1 MFPDK
6 SLPRQFAISWD
17 PSDYGGKSTMVNTIY
32 SVVADCAAFMPNQRI
47 RRLILADLHDSFI
60 EEAKASKLGTLE
72 GYSEVRALSHALL
85 QATGCSL
92 MDFRVPE
99 TLLARPLQDGEA
111 RIFING
117 AWYIVGPG
125 DLVRPELPP
134 GLDISSIPALVSCSD
149 QGPSNTS
156 SLNFLMFGQE
166 RLMVQVQYDCFHRGW
181 NDVKLS
187 AKRALG
193 HPWKTML
200 QLVPLFNMNYAPF
213 QSSAFFYKKQAVLEN
228 FLGTRTYKDPS
239 FQAAIPMICKE
250 RRISERECAEEEQE
264 LFRSLAHMGN
274 SQKKGSLIKL
284 LRWMS
289 FFEVAL
295 EWKGDMWA
303 TKLILESDLKE
314 ADSLDQ
320 GLAVD
325 LPKPIQQQQQEPEK
339 EQSNLDAK
347 KEINELRK
355 AAGTWK
361 LAPKMVSQ
369 KNISTLDMLLLVCRA
384 TWKCHAERARI
395 IVSPPQ
401 VLQHNLACSQ
411 AAFWAFEL
419 EEMVASA
426 LWKKQEL
433 RMMHPMDQDNQQLLL
448 EHSVFFT
455 ICSAAGPHP
464 LLLPTPCNQ

>member
-1 MFPDK
+1 
-6 SLPRQFAISWD
+6 
-17 PSDYGGKSTMVNTIY
+17 
-32 SVVADCAAFMPNQRI
+32 
-47 RRLILADLHDSFI
+47 
-60 EEAKASKLGTLE
+60 
-72 GYSEVRALSHALL
+72 
-85 QATGCSL
+85 
-92 MDFRVPE
+92 
-99 TLLARPLQDGEA
+99 
-111 RIFING
+111 
-117 AWYIVGPG
+117 
-125 DLVRPELPP
+125 
-134 GLDISSIPALVSCSD
+134 
-149 QGPSNTS
+149 
-156 SLNFLMFGQE
+156 
-166 RLMVQVQYDCFHRGW
+166 
-181 NDVKLS
+181 
-187 AKRALG
+187 
-193 HPWKTML
+193 
-200 QLVPLFNMNYAPF
+200 
-213 QSSAFFYKKQAVLEN
+213 
-228 FLGTRTYKDPS
+228 
-239 FQAAIPMICKE
+239 
-250 RRISERECAEEEQE
+250 
-264 LFRSLAHMGN
+264 
-274 SQKKGSLIKL
+274 
-284 LRWMS
+284 MS

-314 ADSLDQ
+314 ADSLEQ

-355 AAGTWK
+355 TAGTWK

-448 EHSVFFT
+448 EHAVFFHHLLSCRAT
-455 ICSAAGPHP
+455 SLAAAHTMPPVRWNGVLLGSPAEAALARDTLLQEWE
-464 LLLPTPCNQ
+464 LLLRLEAASLHTKGKSHAWKKCIGDLAHM

>member
-325 LPKPIQQQQQEPEK
+325 LPKPIQQQQQRTRKRAKQSGCK
-339 EQSNLDAK
+339 ERD
-347 KEINELRK
+347 
-355 AAGTWK
+355 
-361 LAPKMVSQ
+361 
-369 KNISTLDMLLLVCRA
+369 
-384 TWKCHAERARI
+384 
-395 IVSPPQ
+395 
-401 VLQHNLACSQ
+401 
-411 AAFWAFEL
+411 
-419 EEMVASA
+419 
-426 LWKKQEL
+426 
-433 RMMHPMDQDNQQLLL
+433 
-448 EHSVFFT
+448 
-455 ICSAAGPHP
+455 
-464 LLLPTPCNQ
+464 